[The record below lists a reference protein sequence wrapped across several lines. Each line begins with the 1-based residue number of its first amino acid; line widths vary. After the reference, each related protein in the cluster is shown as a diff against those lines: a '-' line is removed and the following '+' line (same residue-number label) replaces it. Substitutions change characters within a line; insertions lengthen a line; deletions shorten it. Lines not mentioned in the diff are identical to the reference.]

1 MSLNCTFST
10 RSGWSLWREWN
21 WWILFLSVPDDL
33 SGEQVLLGWLMYS
46 GVIVQIWSRRIF
58 PKPLRLVSLMGKK
71 PTLASYALK
80 KKKMKKK
87 ERKTNYQPT
96 ANVIQLK
103 SLKDKGVGDKCSW
116 RESWAVTCLLN
127 GSSMFGYRITCCFSL
142 LCVSSEELLNICKYK
157 RIAQFL

>member
-1 MSLNCTFST
+1 MDGILLFNMTLNCYLTL
-10 RSGWSLWREWN
+10 SLGDLWGQWN
-21 WWILFLSVPDDL
+21 WWILFLPVPGGL
-33 SGEQVLLGWLMYS
+33 SGEQVLLGWLMHS

-80 KKKMKKK
+80 KKEE

-116 RESWAVTCLLN
+116 RQGWAVTCLFN

-142 LCVSSEELLNICKYK
+142 LCVSSEEILNI
-157 RIAQFL
+157 L